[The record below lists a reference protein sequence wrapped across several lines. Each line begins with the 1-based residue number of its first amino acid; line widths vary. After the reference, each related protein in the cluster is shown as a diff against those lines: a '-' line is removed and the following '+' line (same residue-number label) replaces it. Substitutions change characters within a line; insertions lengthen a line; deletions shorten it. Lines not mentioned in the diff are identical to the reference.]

1 METVIANTKVSVT
14 EFRKMLFDD
23 DDNYYYEIIDG
34 ETIRKSAP
42 TPMHQRICR
51 RLIIILDNY
60 INQRKSGEIF
70 QSPID
75 VFLDEYNK
83 PQPDLVFVSTEKK
96 AIITNDGIMGIPD
109 LIVEII
115 SPTSVIRDRIE
126 KKNLYE
132 RMSVQEFWIVDPQY
146 EAIEMYAL
154 QNSRYELLSAAT
166 TLEGEL
172 ASALF
177 EGLTINL
184 RDIFSAAE
192 YAPTLKGEERN
203 V

>member
-1 METVIANTKVSVT
+1 METVISNTKVSVT
-14 EFRKMLFDD
+14 DFSKMLFED

-34 ETIRKSAP
+34 EMIRKSAP

-51 RLIIILDNY
+51 KIIVILDRY
-60 INQRKSGEIF
+60 INERKSGEIF
-70 QSPID
+70 QSPVD

-83 PQPDLVFVSTEKK
+83 PQPDLVYVSTEKK

-109 LIVEII
+109 LIIEII

-132 RMSVQEFWIVDPQY
+132 RMSVQEFWLVDPQY
-146 EAIEMYAL
+146 EEIEIYSL
-154 QNSRYELLSAAT
+154 KNSHYELLSAAT

-172 ASALF
+172 TSALF
-177 EGLTINL
+177 KGLTINL
-184 RDIFSAAE
+184 ADIFSSS
-192 YAPTLKGEERN
+192 L
-203 V
+203 